1 VLGTKGVTVDGCK
14 VLPSRAGSTHTTVP
28 LTNQST
34 FVIHDKTFLF
44 EYPPKHLRPALQQT
58 PHRKSRKSLRLS
70 MIQSAVVFSP
80 QKPTSRELDVAF
92 LQSPVKPYKQSAVR
106 DDRETEVTL
115 VDGDA
120 VVMAEEGKDA
130 FFLEEV
136 DRVSQYIQKPV
147 YCR

>member
-1 VLGTKGVTVDGCK
+1 
-14 VLPSRAGSTHTTVP
+14 
-28 LTNQST
+28 
-34 FVIHDKTFLF
+34 
-44 EYPPKHLRPALQQT
+44 
-58 PHRKSRKSLRLS
+58 

-92 LQSPVKPYKQSAVR
+92 LQSPVKPYRQSTVK

-136 DRVSQYIQKPV
+136 DRVGHYIEDLA
-147 YCR
+147 YCIADGCKLGTRTRTCQALRRLE